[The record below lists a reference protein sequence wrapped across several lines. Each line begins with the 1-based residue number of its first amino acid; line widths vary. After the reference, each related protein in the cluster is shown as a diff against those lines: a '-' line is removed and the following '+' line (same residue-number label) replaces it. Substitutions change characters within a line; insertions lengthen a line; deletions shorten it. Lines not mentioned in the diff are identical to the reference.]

1 MDMIH
6 VVLREGH
13 VHGLYSCAVDAHLQA
28 KPLGATVEQCHLNS
42 EVLRLQPV
50 PCEHQWQLEAQYG
63 TKTERICSKCDM
75 YQSDLLS
82 PDCVLGSDGS
92 GSGPCE

>member
-1 MDMIH
+1 MIY
-6 VVLREGH
+6 VVLVNGH
-13 VHGLYSCAVDAHLQA
+13 VHGVYTSPVDAHMQA
-28 KPLGATVEQCHLNS
+28 KPLGGTVEQCNLNS
-42 EVLRLQPV
+42 EVLRLEPV
-50 PCEHQWQLEAQYG
+50 PCEHQWQIEAQYG

-82 PDCVLGSDGS
+82 PDCVMGSGGS